1 MTSLRA
7 HFRWRAADHTPSNT
21 TPPPVDDSSTRAFAG
36 LAVLIERITPWLL
49 DLGTWV
55 FGGLIA
61 FNLLI
66 LSALLTVGPVDTAV
80 LIATAGVALALPPDV
95 AGFMLLR
102 LAAEMKRVDVEQ
114 LATEAFV
121 EGGFHMEPIGPV
133 RPPAEIERWRARVI
147 LRFSYKLMA
156 LSVVITFIG
165 VTAALWHMA
174 WWIGAGFVGMA
185 VAGQVIFLLAVSSAG
200 TKATWSTPAGDRSDG
215 GAVGRPDS
223 PRRLRGPGG
232 ARVTGAARRGLGVVA
247 PSDRR

>member
-7 HFRWRAADHTPSNT
+7 HFRWRAADHTPWKMT
-21 TPPPVDDSSTRAFAG
+21 LVTADDSSTRAFAA
-36 LAVLIERITPWLL
+36 LATLIERITPWLL

-95 AGFMLLR
+95 AGFLLLR
-102 LAAEMKRVDVEQ
+102 LAAEMKRVDIEQ

-121 EGGFHMEPIGPV
+121 EVGFNTKPIGPV
-133 RPPAEIERWRARVI
+133 RPPDEVERWRARVI
-147 LRFSYKLMA
+147 LRFSYALMA

-174 WWIGAGFVGMA
+174 WWIGAGFVGMVVGGQA
-185 VAGQVIFLLAVSSAG
+185 VFLLAVSSAG
-200 TKATWSTPAGDRSDG
+200 TKATWSTPAGDRSDAG
-215 GAVGRPDS
+215 TF
-223 PRRLRGPGG
+223 
-232 ARVTGAARRGLGVVA
+232 VTGRAHRGHSVMA
-247 PSDRR
+247 PSDRE